1 LNIAT
6 IKSES
11 DWNKFKVHTLLQNP
25 TQKQPSI
32 NAYLGARYSRSC
44 DSITDI
50 ASEIMESGTDAA
62 EKLEK
67 IFSGYGGTFS
77 LFGKYTYVYSHENI
91 LHVFRSLRTGEI
103 NEVPE
108 F

>member
-1 LNIAT
+1 MKLSYRKDLNIAT

-67 IFSGYGGTFS
+67 IFSGYGHKSVGDMAELVTIPR
-77 LFGKYTYVYSHENI
+77 K
-91 LHVFRSLRTGEI
+91 
-103 NEVPE
+103 
-108 F
+108 

>member
-1 LNIAT
+1 MKLSYRKDLNIAT

-11 DWNKFKVHTLLQNP
+11 DWNKFKVQTLLQNP

-50 ASEIMESGTDAA
+50 ASEIMESGADAA
-62 EKLEK
+62 EKLEMGMVTSQLEIWQSFSSVWK
-67 IFSGYGGTFS
+67 ISQC
-77 LFGKYTYVYSHENI
+77 I
-91 LHVFRSLRTGEI
+91 RR
-103 NEVPE
+103 
-108 F
+108 